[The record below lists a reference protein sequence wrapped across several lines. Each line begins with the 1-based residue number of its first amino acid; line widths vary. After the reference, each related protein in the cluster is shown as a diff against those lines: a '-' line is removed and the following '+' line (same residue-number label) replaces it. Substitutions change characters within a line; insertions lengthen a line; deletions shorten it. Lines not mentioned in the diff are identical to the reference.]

1 MIKLKSHI
9 VLIFLALSHWAGA
22 QIDFIELYQRYEP
35 EKYREFADVCDSTI
49 LNSPPDSKIKEQA
62 KALRFLIIHES
73 DARNAIIR
81 LRTILE
87 RQNED
92 SSDSSIIRLQSSAA
106 DLLIEAGEYEKANK
120 LYGDIFRILPSEN
133 NLIIADYLRKQGN
146 LYRRM
151 GKTKLAI
158 ENYYAAINKID
169 AADEDDK
176 KLRAFVHLS
185 LGILHKNQQDYSTAL
200 EEYRIAERLFKELE
214 DENGLAQTYNN
225 KGIVYKWLKNFDQA
239 EKEYQ
244 KCLSHWSRL
253 EDYKNMAKTY
263 HNIGVLHMDK
273 GDHEEA
279 IHYAKK
285 SIDIRLQNS
294 YRIGLFTNYYLVAKA
309 YLSLGNKKEFK
320 KYLELTEEE
329 FRQHNT
335 PSNQYALLTLSIA
348 NDTIIG
354 NYKGAFEKISF
365 KNKLRDSLYNSQ
377 ILDYLKNERNKYDD
391 KLEIE
396 ANENKLELKQAK
408 EDLRSE
414 RRREELLMR
423 WGGGI
428 LLFLAL
434 AFLALLFF
442 RFRETKRSKVQ
453 LEKANEELK
462 ETLISKEE
470 KEVLLQEIHHRV
482 KNNLQIIMSLLRL
495 QKHHIQ
501 DKRVLE
507 LYAESENRIRSMA
520 LVHEEL
526 YGNKDFA
533 KVNVKDYLDK
543 LLNNLIQ
550 NYSIEN
556 QVKSDI
562 QIEVEQLNIDT
573 LVPLGLLCNELIS
586 NALKHGLK
594 KTEQPEIRIHIKND
608 MNYPKVFTLDFSD
621 NGIGV
626 ESKSDLEKEDSI
638 GMDLILSLVD
648 QLDGKFQLD
657 TESQGLAYHFQLTR
671 QN

>member
-1 MIKLKSHI
+1 MFLVLSKL
-9 VLIFLALSHWAGA
+9 LSA
-22 QIDFIELYQRYEP
+22 QIDFVALYQSYEP

-49 LNSPPDSKIKEQA
+49 LNSAPNSKEKEQA
-62 KALRFLIIHES
+62 KALRFLIIQES

-81 LRTILE
+81 LRKILE

-92 SSDSSIIRLQSSAA
+92 FSDSSLISLQADAA
-106 DLLIEAGEYEKANK
+106 KLLMEAGEYEKANRI
-120 LYGDIFRILPSEN
+120 YEDIFRILPSEN
-133 NLIIADYLRKQGN
+133 NVLIAKYLRKQGN

-151 GKTKLAI
+151 GKTKQAI
-158 ENYYAAINKID
+158 ENYYLAIQKLD
-169 AADEDDK
+169 ASKKDDK
-176 KLRAFVHLS
+176 SLRAYIHLS
-185 LGILHKNQQDYSTAL
+185 LGIVHKNQQDYSTAI
-200 EEYRIAERLFKELE
+200 EEYRIAERFFKELE

-225 KGIVYKWLKNFDQA
+225 LGIVYKWLKNFDQA

-244 KCLSHWSRL
+244 KCLGYWTKL

-263 HNIGVLHMDK
+263 HNIGVLYTEM
-273 GDHEEA
+273 GDFEEA

-285 SIDIRLQNS
+285 SISIRIQNS
-294 YRIGLFTNYYLVAKA
+294 YRIGLFSNYFLVSEA
-309 YLSLGNKKEFK
+309 YLNLGNKREFEKYLKLTQEEFK
-320 KYLELTEEE
+320 
-329 FRQHNT
+329 QHNT
-335 PSNQYALLTLSIA
+335 PINEYTLLTLSIA
-348 NDTIIG
+348 KDTLEG
-354 NYKGAFEKISF
+354 NYKGAFEKISL
-365 KNKLRDSLYNSQ
+365 KNRLKDSLYNRE
-377 ILDYLKNERNKYDD
+377 ILDYLKNERTKYGDN
-391 KLEIE
+391 LEVE
-396 ANENKLELKQAK
+396 VNENKLELKRAK
-408 EDLRSE
+408 EDLRIE
-414 RRREELLMR
+414 LRREELLIR

-434 AFLALLFF
+434 AFLTLLFF

-453 LEKANEELK
+453 LEQANRELK

-495 QKHHIQ
+495 QKHQIQ
-501 DKRVLE
+501 DRRVLE

-533 KVNVKDYLDK
+533 KVNVRDYLEK

-556 QVKSDI
+556 KVKSDI

-594 KTEQPEIRIHIKND
+594 KTQHPEISIHIKND
-608 MNYPKVFTLDFSD
+608 PNHSKVFTLDFSD

-648 QLDGKFQLD
+648 QLDGKFKLD

>member
-1 MIKLKSHI
+1 M
-9 VLIFLALSHWAGA
+9 FLALSNLLSA
-22 QIDFIELYQRYEP
+22 QIDFVALYQSYEP
-35 EKYREFADVCDSTI
+35 ENYREFADICDSTI
-49 LNSPPDSKIKEQA
+49 INSAPNSIEKGQA
-62 KALRFLIIHES
+62 KALRFLIIQES

-81 LRTILE
+81 IRKILE
-87 RQNED
+87 RQNENF
-92 SSDSSIIRLQSSAA
+92 SDSSLISLQADAA
-106 DLLIEAGEYEKANK
+106 KLLMEAGEYEKANRI
-120 LYGDIFRILPSEN
+120 YEDIFRILPYEN
-133 NLIIADYLRKQGN
+133 NVSIAKYLRKQGN

-151 GKTKLAI
+151 GKTKQAV
-158 ENYYAAINKID
+158 ENYYLAIKKLD
-169 AADEDDK
+169 ESKEDDK
-176 KLRAFVHLS
+176 NLRAYIHLS
-185 LGILHKNQQDYSTAL
+185 LGIVHKNQQDYSTAI
-200 EEYRIAERLFKELE
+200 EEYRIAERFFKELE

-225 KGIVYKWLKNFDQA
+225 LGIVYKWLKNFDQA

-244 KCLSHWSRL
+244 KCLGYWTKL

-263 HNIGVLHMDK
+263 HNIGVLYTEM
-273 GDHEEA
+273 GDFEEA

-285 SIDIRLQNS
+285 SISIRIQNA
-294 YRIGLFTNYYLVAKA
+294 YRIGLFSNYFLVSEA
-309 YLSLGNKKEFK
+309 YLNLGNKPEFEKYLHLTQEEFK
-320 KYLELTEEE
+320 
-329 FRQHNT
+329 QHNT
-335 PSNQYALLTLSIA
+335 PINEYTLLTLSIA
-348 NDTIIG
+348 KDTLEG
-354 NYKGAFEKISF
+354 NYKGAFEKISL
-365 KNKLRDSLYNSQ
+365 KNRLKDSLYNRE
-377 ILDYLKNERNKYDD
+377 ILDYLKNERTKYGDN
-391 KLEIE
+391 LELE
-396 ANENKLELKQAK
+396 VNENKLELKRAK
-408 EDLRSE
+408 EDLRIE
-414 RRREELLMR
+414 LRREELLIR

-434 AFLALLFF
+434 AFLTLLFF

-453 LEKANEELK
+453 LEQTNQELK

-495 QKHHIQ
+495 QKHQIQ

-533 KVNVKDYLDK
+533 KVNVRDYLEK

-594 KTEQPEIRIHIKND
+594 KTQNPEISIHIKND
-608 MNYPKVFTLDFSD
+608 PNYSKVFTLDFAD

>member
-1 MIKLKSHI
+1 LRSYIAFLFL
-9 VLIFLALSHWAGA
+9 VLSQWVGA
-22 QIDFIELYQRYEP
+22 QIDFVDLYQRYEP

-49 LNSPPDSKIKEQA
+49 LNSAPDSKIKEQA

-92 SSDSSIIRLQSSAA
+92 SSDSSIISLQASAA
-106 DLLIEAGEYEKANK
+106 ELLIEAGKYEKANL
-120 LYGDIFRILPSEN
+120 LYNDIFRILPTEDN
-133 NLIIADYLRKQGN
+133 VLIADYLRKQGN

-158 ENYYAAINKID
+158 ENYYAAIKKLD
-169 AADEDDK
+169 AAKEDDK
-176 KLRAFVHLS
+176 KLRGFIHLS

-200 EEYRIAERLFKELE
+200 EEYRISERLFKELE

-225 KGIVYKWLKNFDQA
+225 MGIVYKWLKNYNQA
-239 EKEYQ
+239 EKEYK
-244 KCLSHWSRL
+244 KCLGLWSKL
-253 EDYKNMAKTY
+253 EDFKNMAKTY
-263 HNIGVLHMDK
+263 HNLGVLNVER
-273 GDHEEA
+273 GDFDEA

-294 YRIGLFTNYYLVAKA
+294 LRIGLFTNYYLVAKA
-309 YLSLGNKKEFK
+309 YLNLGNKQEFK
-320 KYLELTEEE
+320 KYLKLTEEE

-335 PSNQYALLTLSIA
+335 PGNQYALLTLSIA
-348 NDTIIG
+348 NDTIAG

-365 KNKLRDSLYNSQ
+365 KNKLRDSLYNSE
-377 ILDYLKNERNKYDD
+377 ILDYLKNERNKYDNN
-391 KLEIE
+391 LEIE
-396 ANENKLELKQAK
+396 VNENKLELKRAK

-414 RRREELLMR
+414 RRREEVLIR
-423 WGGGI
+423 WGGGV

-434 AFLALLFF
+434 AFLVLLFF

-501 DKRVLE
+501 DERVLE

-562 QIEVEQLNIDT
+562 KIEVEQLNIDT
-573 LVPLGLLCNELIS
+573 LIPLGLLCNELIS

-594 KTEQPEIRIHIKND
+594 KTQHPEISIHIKND
-608 MNYPKVFTLDFSD
+608 INYPKVFTLDFSD

-648 QLDGKFQLD
+648 QLDGKFELD